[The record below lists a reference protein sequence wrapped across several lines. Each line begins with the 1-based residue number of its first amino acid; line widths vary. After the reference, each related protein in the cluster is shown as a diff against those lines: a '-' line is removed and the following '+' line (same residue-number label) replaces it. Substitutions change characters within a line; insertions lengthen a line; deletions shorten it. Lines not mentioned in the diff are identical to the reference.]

1 MIFFSLFK
9 LVYTCNYA
17 DDTTIYSCG
26 ENLDT
31 ITQKLENDCSTALE
45 WFTDNIM
52 TLNPEKCYLLALGQR
67 SDVPVTVRIGDIDV
81 VNSSE
86 EKLL

>member
-31 ITQKLENDCSTALE
+31 ISQKLENDCSTALE
-45 WFTDNIM
+45 WFTDNFM
-52 TLNPEKCYLLALGQR
+52 TVIQKNAIFWLLDSGVMFPLLLGLEIL
-67 SDVPVTVRIGDIDV
+67 T
-81 VNSSE
+81 
-86 EKLL
+86 L